1 MRLGKKEEGKD
12 RGAPRF
18 AGVGVAAAVNL
29 TTANSRNVGYLGS
42 ILSNREMEKMKELV
56 ADSLTLGE
64 EARREDEGAWSS

>member
-1 MRLGKKEEGKD
+1 MRLRKKEEGKD

-29 TTANSRNVGYLGS
+29 TTANSRNVAYLGS
-42 ILSNREMEKMKELV
+42 ILSNREMEKKKELV

-64 EARREDEGAWSS
+64 EARHEDEGAWSS

>member
-12 RGAPRF
+12 RAAARF

-29 TTANSRNVGYLGS
+29 TTANSRNVAYLGS
-42 ILSNREMEKMKELV
+42 ISSNGEMEKKKELV
-56 ADSLTLGE
+56 ADLLTLGE

>member
-18 AGVGVAAAVNL
+18 AVNL
-29 TTANSRNVGYLGS
+29 TTANSRNVAYLGS
-42 ILSNREMEKMKELV
+42 ILSNREMEKKKELV
-56 ADSLTLGE
+56 VDSLTLGE

>member
-12 RGAPRF
+12 RAAARF